1 MIQIKTYLIAQV
13 FAWCAGNVFYDAPNG
28 NIVEIAGQPHVSYSA
43 VLYKKWNQGL
53 RPGDPEWIQDDSQWA
68 EVIFVDRGGEPVSD
82 QIYWHKRSPDH
93 CLGLFIGR

>member
-1 MIQIKTYLIAQV
+1 MKTYLIAQV
-13 FAWCAGNVFYDAPNG
+13 FAWCAGNIFYDAPNG

-68 EVIFVDRGGEPVSD
+68 EVMFVDRGGRPISD
-82 QIYWHKRSPDH
+82 QIYWHERSPDH
-93 CLGLFIGR
+93 CRGLFIGR